1 MALIKILIMDP
12 VKPLDRDGSMVHRWE
27 LARNLANQG
36 CEVHIITYTDIIPE
50 RVQIHPL
57 PKKSKIRYIMQL
69 PKLVM
74 KHQFDIIYTRNILR
88 GVIGILIKKVWKLE
102 LVLEVNGI
110 SLDEWRLVEEQS
122 ITEKKGHRNAQ
133 IKFLGY
139 LEIFVIR
146 KADAVIVVTQGIEDY
161 LINHG
166 VDKNKVWV
174 IENGANTELFKPI
187 RDNNIL
193 KGLKNRLHITDDEN
207 VVVFVGNLAPWQG
220 VEYLLRAVPLI
231 VEENP
236 KTKFLIVGDGIMK
249 EKLESL
255 TKELNIRCDVIFTG
269 TVPYESVPEYMNL
282 SDVCVAPFIRTRNES
297 MGLSPLKIYEYLACG
312 TPVVAS
318 DIKGVGDL
326 LESSNSGIPVIPDAP
341 DELAEAIIKLL
352 KDKQL
357 REEMGKNGREM
368 VINNYSWENTA
379 KKTIEV
385 FESILD

>member
-1 MALIKILIMDP
+1 MKILMMDP

-88 GVIGILIKKVWKLE
+88 GVIGILIKKVWKSE

-146 KADAVIVVTQGIEDY
+146 KADAVIIVTQGIEDY

-326 LESSNSGIPVIPDAP
+326 LESSNSGIPVIPDNP
-341 DELAEAIIKLL
+341 NELAKAIIKLL
-352 KDKQL
+352 NDKQL
-357 REEMGKNGREM
+357 REQMGKNGREM
-368 VINNYSWENTA
+368 VVSNYSWENTA

>member
-1 MALIKILIMDP
+1 MKILIMDP
-12 VKPLDRDGSMVHRWE
+12 VKLLDRDGSMVHRWE
-27 LARNLANQG
+27 LARNLANLG
-36 CEVHIITYTDIIPE
+36 CEVHTITYTDIIPE

-57 PKKSKIRYIMQL
+57 PKKSKIGYTMQL
-69 PKLVM
+69 LKLVM
-74 KHQFDIIYTRNILR
+74 KYRFDIIYTRNISR
-88 GVIGILIKKVWKLE
+88 GVIGILIKKVWKSKLMF
-102 LVLEVNGI
+102 EVDGI
-110 SLDEWRLVEEQS
+110 SLDEWRLMEEQS
-122 ITEKKGHRNAQ
+122 ITEEKGHRSAQ

-139 LEIFVIR
+139 LENFVIR
-146 KADAVIVVTQGIEDY
+146 KADAVIAVTQGIKDY

-193 KGLKNRLHITDDEN
+193 KGLKNRLHINNDEN

-220 VEYLLRAVPLI
+220 VEYLLRAIPLI

-236 KTKFLIVGDGIMK
+236 KTKILIVGNGILR

-255 TKELNIRCDVIFTG
+255 TKELDIRRNVIFTG
-269 TVPYESVPEYMNL
+269 TVPYENVPEYINI

-297 MGLSPLKIYEYLACG
+297 MGLSPLKLYEYLACEK
-312 TPVVAS
+312 PVVAS
-318 DIKGVGDL
+318 DIRGVGTL
-326 LESSNSGIPVIPDAP
+326 LENSNSGISVTPDNP
-341 DELAEAIIKLL
+341 NELAGAIIKLL

-357 REEMGKNGREM
+357 REQMGTNGREI
-368 VINNYSWENTA
+368 VVNNCSWENTA
-379 KKTIEV
+379 NKTIKV

>member
-1 MALIKILIMDP
+1 MDP
-12 VKPLDRDGSMVHRWE
+12 IKPLDMDGSMVHRWE
-27 LARNLANQG
+27 LARNLANLG
-36 CEVHIITYTDIIPE
+36 CVVHTITYTDIIPE
-50 RVQIHPL
+50 RVHTHPL
-57 PKKSKIRYIMQL
+57 PKKSKIGYIMQL
-69 PKLVM
+69 LKLVM
-74 KHQFDIIYTRNILR
+74 KHRFDIIYTRNISR
-88 GVIGILIKKVWKLE
+88 GVIGILIKKVWKSKLMLE
-102 LVLEVNGI
+102 INSI

-122 ITEKKGHRNAQ
+122 ITEEKGHSSAQ

-139 LEIFVIR
+139 LENYVIR

-236 KTKFLIVGDGIMK
+236 KTKFLIVGDGMMK
-249 EKLESL
+249 EELESL
-255 TKELNIRCDVIFTG
+255 TKELNIRHDVIFTG

-326 LESSNSGIPVIPDAP
+326 LESSNSGIPVIPDNP
-341 DELAEAIIKLL
+341 NELAKAIIKLL
-352 KDKQL
+352 NDKQL
-357 REEMGKNGREM
+357 REQMGKNGREM
-368 VINNYSWENTA
+368 VVSNYSWENTA
-379 KKTIEV
+379 KKTMEV
-385 FESILD
+385 LESILD

>member
-50 RVQIHPL
+50 RVQIHSL
-57 PKKSKIRYIMQL
+57 PKKSKIGYIKQL
-69 PKLVM
+69 LKLVM
-74 KHQFDIIYTRNILR
+74 KHRFDIIYTRNISR
-88 GVIGILIKKVWKLE
+88 GVIGILIKKVRKSKLM
-102 LVLEVNGI
+102 LEVNGI

-122 ITEKKGHRNAQ
+122 ITGEKGHRSAQ

-139 LEIFVIR
+139 LENFVIR
-146 KADAVIVVTQGIEDY
+146 KADAVIAVTQGIEDY
-161 LINHG
+161 LINHE

-187 RDNNIL
+187 RDNNIP
-193 KGLKNRLHITDDEN
+193 KGLKNRLHVNDDEN

-220 VEYLLRAVPLI
+220 VEYLLRAVPSI

-255 TKELNIRCDVIFTG
+255 TKELNIRRNVIFTG
-269 TVPYESVPEYMNL
+269 TVPYENVPEYINIA
-282 SDVCVAPFIRTRNES
+282 DVCVAPFIHTRNES
-297 MGLSPLKIYEYLACG
+297 TGLSPLKLYEYLACEK
-312 TPVVAS
+312 PVVAS
-318 DIKGVGDL
+318 NIKGVGDL
-326 LESSNSGIPVIPDAP
+326 LESSNSGIPVIPDNP
-341 DELAEAIIKLL
+341 NELAKAIIKLL
-352 KDKQL
+352 NDKQL
-357 REEMGKNGREM
+357 REQMGKNGREM
-368 VINNYSWENTA
+368 VVSNYSWENTA
-379 KKTIEV
+379 KKTMEV
-385 FESILD
+385 LESILD